1 MFPTWLNSLKNPP
14 KITEQIVQK
23 PAVIN
28 PNYFHSQPT
37 ETKGFIPFEESSHK
51 SYVQI
56 IRQPVI
62 TRQPE
67 PTRHYSPPKI
77 TTPIAILP
85 KSPKPKPKKI
95 VSEIKYEENKNRA
108 KKPSKQEIAGVQGR
122 CMTMCSLAEIEA
134 RQSINDWSLF
144 ELDIGKYRASR
155 SKNGEPQILNP
166 KYAIK
171 KYERSA
177 ADRKVDDADNIRPP
191 SVLLQTINYLIT
203 EILDYEK
210 KGPQYSNYKYVEDP
224 RYNVI
229 QEIYLFFSDRSRAI
243 RQDFIVLNNHSERNC
258 IQTFERIAR
267 FHLLASNEFAEL
279 EQFNDMQNSQQ
290 LTATLTSL
298 REFYQ
303 HSRKNLF
310 LSKDAYKSTN
320 EAEFYAYSLL
330 WNINDKVK
338 LEEIMVSL
346 PKDILTSVE
355 VYI

>member
-1 MFPTWLNSLKNPP
+1 MFPTWFTSLKNGP
-14 KITEQIVQK
+14 KINEQIVQK

-28 PNYFHSQPT
+28 PNYFNSDIN
-37 ETKGFIPFEESSHK
+37 ETKGFIPFEDNRKK

-56 IRQPVI
+56 IRQPI
-62 TRQPE
+62 INPKPE
-67 PTRHYSPPKI
+67 PVRHYSPPKI
-77 TTPIAILP
+77 KAPIAILP
-85 KSPKPKPKKI
+85 KSPKPKKF
-95 VSEIKYEENKNRA
+95 EIKYEENKCKA
-108 KKPSKQEIAGVQGR
+108 KNANKKDEAGMQGR
-122 CMTMCSLAEIEA
+122 CMNMCSLAEIEA
-134 RQSINDWSLF
+134 RQSINDWSIF
-144 ELDIGKYRASR
+144 ELDTAKYRASR
-155 SKNGEPQILNP
+155 SKNGEPQIINP
-166 KYAIK
+166 KFAIK

-210 KGPQYSNYKYVEDP
+210 KGPKYSNYKYVEDP

-320 EAEFYAYSLL
+320 EAEFYSYSLL

-355 VYI
+355 V